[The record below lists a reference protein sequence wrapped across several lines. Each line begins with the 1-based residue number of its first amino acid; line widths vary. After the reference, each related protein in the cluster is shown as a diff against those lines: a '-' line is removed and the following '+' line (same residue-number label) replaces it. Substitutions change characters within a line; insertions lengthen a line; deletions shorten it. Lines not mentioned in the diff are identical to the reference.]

1 MNAKPNVY
9 LSSNMNLSQSIRTSV
24 KWLVIGNTGGR
35 VLEFAFGVILARLLV
50 PADFGMIVTIQVFT
64 GFVGMLTSGGMG
76 QALIRAKEVDAN
88 DFNAVFTLQLALG
101 TLIYLGFFLAAPW
114 FADFFDTPLYED
126 LLQVSALSFLM
137 RPFAYMYGSWLSR
150 EMDFKTRSII
160 GIISGL
166 ATGITSVLM
175 AWSGMGVWSLT
186 LSGLVGGLLRNILLA
201 RVTPL
206 SLRLNFDF
214 AIMRRHGAY
223 GSRIV
228 ANDILGHVRN
238 QGLKLILSKLAGP
251 AFLGLFNKA
260 DSLHRLPYWMFGQ
273 PVAQPVF
280 RAMSKVQ
287 DDLDQTK
294 YMFYRVITLL
304 MVYILPFYV
313 GLWWVAEPFI
323 GVVYGEQW
331 LPAAEPLRILALTG
345 FFYIISRPCGVL
357 LMAQNRLIQEIIAQ
371 AAILVV
377 TLSACV
383 IGLNWGLEGVSWSVL
398 GSQVFATTCLYFLVY
413 RTIPTRIM
421 ELIRAIAPGLK
432 LNGLLYLALAL
443 TDSLTG
449 DLRMTDPALYLL
461 LMVIPGSLVYL
472 AAFLLLPIPA
482 LQSESAR
489 WRQKINGGLS
499 FVFKSLT

>member
-1 MNAKPNVY
+1 MD
-9 LSSNMNLSQSIRTSV
+9 LSQRIRSGV
-24 KWLVIGNTGGR
+24 KWLIVGNTGSR
-35 VLEFAFGVILARLLV
+35 MLDFAFGVILARLLV

-64 GFVGMLTSGGMG
+64 GFVGMLASGGMG

-88 DFNAVFTLQLALG
+88 DFNAVFTLQLTLG
-101 TLIYLGFFLAAPW
+101 TMVYLGFFLTAPW
-114 FADFFDTPLYED
+114 FAEFFEDPLYED

-137 RPFAYMYGSWLSR
+137 RPINYMYVSWLNR
-150 EMDFKTRSII
+150 EMDFKKRSIV
-160 GIISGL
+160 GIIAGVV
-166 ATGITSVLM
+166 TGISSVLM
-175 AWSGMGVWSLT
+175 AWFGMGVWSLT
-186 LSGLVGGLLRNILLA
+186 LSGLLGGLVQNILLE

-214 AIMRRHGAY
+214 AIMRRHGTY

-228 ANDILGHVRN
+228 ANDILGTAKN
-238 QGLKLILSKLAGP
+238 EGLKLILSKLAGP

-260 DSLHRLPYWMFGQ
+260 DSLHRLPYWMFAQ

-287 DDLDQTK
+287 EDLDQTK

-331 LPAAEPLRILALTG
+331 LPAAEPLRILAMAG
-345 FFYIISRPCGVL
+345 FFYIIGRPCGVL
-357 LMAQNRLIQEIIAQ
+357 LMAQNRLVQEMIAQ

-377 TLSACV
+377 SLSACLV
-383 IGLNWGLEGVSWSVL
+383 GLKWGLEGVSWSVL
-398 GSQVFATTCLYFLVY
+398 GSQVFATTYLYTLAY
-413 RTIPTRIM
+413 RTIPTRITD
-421 ELIRAIAPGLK
+421 LIRAITPGLK
-432 LNGLLYLALAL
+432 LNSLLFLVLTLADYL
-443 TDSLTG
+443 SG
-449 DLRMTDPALYLL
+449 DLRTTGPALYLL

-482 LQSESAR
+482 LKSEKAR
-489 WRQKINGGLS
+489 WHKIINGGMS
-499 FVFKSLT
+499 FVYRILT